1 MTKPVIKIENLSKK
15 YIIPSG
21 KNASYG
27 SLRDAIASW
36 FSKPTDTNAEG
47 RDVFWA
53 LRDLNLSIDKGE
65 VLGIVGKNGS
75 GKSTLLKLISSIIE
89 PTSGS
94 VEVSGRISSLIEVG
108 AGFHPELTGRENTY
122 FNGAILG
129 MTTREID
136 DKLEEILAFSEIGSF
151 FDVPVKFYSSG
162 MYVRLAFSVAIHVD
176 PDILIVDEVLSV
188 GDFEFQKKCQNKIR
202 EFVDQG
208 KTVLL
213 VSHSMEAIESLCN
226 RALLLDKGK
235 LVVDGETHE
244 VIQNYTGRALKEPG
258 YFTSLKAKGGKEK
271 IKVKSLE
278 LLSKDGKRTKFLN
291 YLEPLHVIATI
302 KGDGAKLKNLRIDVN
317 IIGSTSNTW
326 LASYTNAPNYVDIDD
341 SKFSVR
347 ISKLGLSPGLYKANF
362 SVHTD
367 KDELQQWIPDA
378 ISFEV
383 IDTDSKVQTGAQE
396 NIYLDIIEISKI

>member
-1 MTKPVIKIENLSKK
+1 MSDTVIKIENLSKR

-27 SLRDAIASW
+27 SLRDTIAGW
-36 FSKPTDTNAEG
+36 FNKSAGLSTEKDT
-47 RDVFWA
+47 FWA
-53 LRDLNLSIDKGE
+53 LKGLNLSIHKGE
-65 VLGIVGKNGS
+65 VVGIIGKNGS
-75 GKSTLLKLISSIIE
+75 GKSTLLKLISNIIE

-94 VEVSGRISSLIEVG
+94 VEVNGRISSLIEVG
-108 AGFHPELTGRENTY
+108 AGFHPELTGRENVY

-136 DKLEEILAFSEIGSF
+136 DRLEEILAFSEIGSF

-162 MYVRLAFSVAIHVD
+162 MYVRLAFSVAVHVD

-213 VSHSMEAIESLCN
+213 VSHSLEAIESLCT
-226 RALLLDKGK
+226 RAILLDKGK
-235 LVVDGETHE
+235 LAIDDKPHE

-258 YFTSLKAKGGKEK
+258 YFTSLKARGGKEK
-271 IKVKSLE
+271 IRVKSLE
-278 LLSKDGKRTKFLN
+278 LLSKDGQRTKLLN
-291 YLEPLHVIATI
+291 YLDPLHIVTTL
-302 KGDGAKLKNLRIDVN
+302 KGSNDRLKNLRIDIN

-326 LASYTNAPNYVDIDD
+326 LVSYTNAPNYIDVDGN
-341 SKFSVR
+341 KFSVR
-347 ISKLGLSPGLYKANF
+347 VDELNLGPGLYKANF
-362 SVHTD
+362 SLHTN

-383 IDTDSKVQTGAQE
+383 VDTNSQVQTGAQE
-396 NIYLDIIEISKI
+396 NIYLETLVINDI